1 MKKIVLMLSL
11 VLLLVFSSVPAFA
24 QSTNEII
31 VAIDSVKVDFDENT
45 GLPLVDENYRTLVPF
60 RKALETFGA
69 TVDWNNESRIATAVK
84 GEIKVEVPIDQSY
97 ILINGVQKS
106 NDTAAKIING
116 KTYLPI
122 RAVIEAFGSDVQ
134 WDQKLNTVVITSEP
148 VDAKAIFTEASNKS
162 YDWNNYDADVLVNM
176 SMPVKDDAGSVS
188 QMNMDMKMY
197 MTLFMKPTLKAK
209 VNASMVLNMM
219 GQEVTQPIMDMYM
232 TSDDASLI
240 QYMGMNDGTGKIT
253 WMKMTTENEMLADL
267 LKYDVE
273 SIKANQELT
282 EKYIKEVKYFG
293 KYPDKSGN
301 VLLKLQYTMSG
312 EIYNDMFG
320 EYMEEMTSSTDEQD
334 AMTAEMLKGFANGN
348 FGDLSCIVYVDEATG
363 EIVKYEM
370 DLGNIIASMM
380 SGMTELLGDIPTE
393 ELEMLKQIKATMT
406 MEVLNVNKAK
416 DFEIPKEALD
426 AIEMEE
432 MMQQLEETATETTE
446 TTTPAQ

>member
-11 VLLLVFSSVPAFA
+11 VLLLVLSSVPAFA

-134 WDQKLNTVVITSEP
+134 WDQKLNTVVITTEP

-162 YDWNNYDADVLVNM
+162 YDWNNYDADVLINM

-219 GQEVTQPIMDMYM
+219 GQEVAQPIMDMYM

-240 QYMGMNDGTGKIT
+240 QYMGMNDGTGKLT

-293 KYPDKSGN
+293 KYPDESG
-301 VLLKLQYTMSG
+301 
-312 EIYNDMFG
+312 
-320 EYMEEMTSSTDEQD
+320 
-334 AMTAEMLKGFANGN
+334 
-348 FGDLSCIVYVDEATG
+348 
-363 EIVKYEM
+363 
-370 DLGNIIASMM
+370 
-380 SGMTELLGDIPTE
+380 
-393 ELEMLKQIKATMT
+393 
-406 MEVLNVNKAK
+406 
-416 DFEIPKEALD
+416 
-426 AIEMEE
+426 
-432 MMQQLEETATETTE
+432 
-446 TTTPAQ
+446 